1 MVTFSGAAAPLP
13 TAAPA
18 EPSTDTWAAILVD
31 GRGPSALKRNT
42 MRPPSPCTGSS
53 ELATTSSWAPP
64 ERASTLR
71 LPAGAGAELVD
82 GGETAGW
89 TLGGGADSFS
99 ELVVAEYGAVRVRD
113 SVPYQNSVLSLA
125 ARGCMRMIRGVIER
139 TTSSFST
146 SV

>member
-64 ERASTLR
+64 ERASTLG
-71 LPAGAGAELVD
+71 LPAVAG
-82 GGETAGW
+82 TI
-89 TLGGGADSFS
+89 SP
-99 ELVVAEYGAVRVRD
+99 VVALISCR
-113 SVPYQNSVLSLA
+113 
-125 ARGCMRMIRGVIER
+125 ARESNRTCERRCVIACAEDKC
-139 TTSSFST
+139 TTT
-146 SV
+146 